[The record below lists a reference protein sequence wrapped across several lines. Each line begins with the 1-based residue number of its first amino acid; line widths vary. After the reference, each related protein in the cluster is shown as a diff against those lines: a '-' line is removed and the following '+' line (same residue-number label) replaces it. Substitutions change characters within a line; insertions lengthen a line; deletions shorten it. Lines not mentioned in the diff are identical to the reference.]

1 MTRLF
6 QIPLLALALTLGLSA
21 AAPSPAQALRPD
33 EDRRVET
40 YERFRALFDAGK
52 YDEALPLAHLL
63 VRLTE
68 VADPQHEELPTAY
81 NNLGVVQFR
90 LGDLDGAESSFD
102 TALETLEKTEAIS
115 SRRLISPLAGLG
127 AVYAASGQPAR
138 AADVLHR
145 AIAISRRANG
155 LFNVDQLELIEALVA
170 AYETLGNLE
179 GIERERRY
187 ELQIVQQAYGHDDP
201 RTLPAVTRFA
211 EWLEKTDRWPAAR
224 VYWAKAVEIGM
235 REGGG
240 RNAATINGLLGV
252 ARSHR
257 LQYVRDPES
266 LSGPPT
272 VVDPTTG
279 RPEPIPYA
287 TDRVYGIKLDDGG
300 ERAALQALEILDS
313 TTDPPRVLLVNV
325 LMELGDWY
333 ITEHRPE
340 KAVPYYQRAWPLM
353 SASVAE
359 EESNPLLRPRPLQY
373 RTPAAARR
381 SLASGRGRTVSSP
394 IEFSM
399 TITARGEAE
408 DITLVNDAPEN
419 RASQVRRALERAW
432 FSPRFENGQPV
443 ATDGFRFTDHWFEL
457 ANEPEQDTAGKE
469 MKEGDAEPDQG
480 EAPVKLPAPD
490 APSSSLPSS
499 LPPGSTPATSS
510 RDGRGSSAGG

>member
-1 MTRLF
+1 MTSPSR
-6 QIPLLALALTLGLSA
+6 IPVLALALSLGLA
-21 AAPSPAQALRPD
+21 AAVPSPAQVLRPD

-40 YERFRALFDAGK
+40 YERFRGLFDAGK
-52 YDEALPLAHLL
+52 YEEALPLAQSL

-68 VADPQHEELPTAY
+68 AADPQHEELPTAY

-90 LGDLDGAESSFD
+90 VGNLEAAESSFD
-102 TALETLEKTEAIS
+102 TALEMLEKTEAIS

-211 EWLEKTDRWPAAR
+211 EWLEKTDRWSAAR

-240 RNAATINGLLGV
+240 RNAATINGLLGI

-266 LSGPPT
+266 LSQPT
-272 VVDPTTG
+272 GNVDPLTG
-279 RPEPIPYA
+279 RPDPLSISQE
-287 TDRVYGIKLDDGG
+287 RVGLVRLDSEG
-300 ERAALQALEILDS
+300 EEAALQALEILDTTTSPPPLLLSS
-313 TTDPPRVLLVNV
+313 T

-333 ITEHRPE
+333 MTEHKPD
-340 KAVPYYQRAWPLM
+340 KAIPYYQRAWPLLRD
-353 SASVAE
+353 SVADGQP
-359 EESNPLLRPRPLQY
+359 NPLLQPRPLHY
-373 RTPAAARR
+373 RTPAAAVRNLTR
-381 SLASGRGRTVSSP
+381 ARALTVARP
-394 IEFSM
+394 VEFSL
-399 TITARGEAE
+399 TVTPTGETA
-408 DITLVNDAPEN
+408 DVTLVGVAPEG
-419 RASQVRRALERAW
+419 QVAQIRRALERAW
-432 FSPRFENGQPV
+432 FSPRFEDGMPV
-443 ATDGFRFTDHWFEL
+443 TTSAYRFVEHWIEVQT
-457 ANEPEQDTAGKE
+457 EDDPE
-469 MKEGDAEPDQG
+469 
-480 EAPVKLPAPD
+480 EAPAPPVDPPQEADAAAGQAAGTQPA
-490 APSSSLPSS
+490 AESS
-499 LPPGSTPATSS
+499 GSGA
-510 RDGRGSSAGG
+510 

>member
-1 MTRLF
+1 MTSPSR
-6 QIPLLALALTLGLSA
+6 IPVLALALSLGLA
-21 AAPSPAQALRPD
+21 AAVPSPAQVLRPD

-40 YERFRALFDAGK
+40 YERFRGLFDAGK
-52 YDEALPLAHLL
+52 YEEALPLAQSL

-68 VADPQHEELPTAY
+68 AADPQHEELPTAY

-90 LGDLDGAESSFD
+90 VGNLEAAESSFD
-102 TALETLEKTEAIS
+102 TALEMLEKTEAIS

-211 EWLEKTDRWPAAR
+211 EWLEKTDRWSAAR

-240 RNAATINGLLGV
+240 RNAATINGLLGI

-266 LSGPPT
+266 LSQPT
-272 VVDPTTG
+272 GNLDPLTG
-279 RPEPIPYA
+279 RPDPLSISQE
-287 TDRVYGIKLDDGG
+287 RVGLVRLDSEG
-300 ERAALQALEILDS
+300 EEAALQALEILDTTTSPPPLLLSS
-313 TTDPPRVLLVNV
+313 T

-333 ITEHRPE
+333 MTEHKPD
-340 KAVPYYQRAWPLM
+340 KAIPYYQRAWPLLRD
-353 SASVAE
+353 SVADGQP
-359 EESNPLLRPRPLQY
+359 NPLLQPRPLHY
-373 RTPAAARR
+373 RTPAAAVRNLTR
-381 SLASGRGRTVSSP
+381 ARALTVARP
-394 IEFSM
+394 VEFSL
-399 TITARGEAE
+399 TVTPTGETA
-408 DITLVNDAPEN
+408 DVTLVGVAPEG
-419 RASQVRRALERAW
+419 QVAQIRRALERAW
-432 FSPRFENGQPV
+432 FSPRFEDGMPV
-443 ATDGFRFTDHWFEL
+443 TTSAYRFVEHWIEV
-457 ANEPEQDTAGKE
+457 EDDPE
-469 MKEGDAEPDQG
+469 
-480 EAPVKLPAPD
+480 EAPAPPVDPPQEADAAAGQAAGTQPA
-490 APSSSLPSS
+490 AESS
-499 LPPGSTPATSS
+499 GSGA
-510 RDGRGSSAGG
+510 